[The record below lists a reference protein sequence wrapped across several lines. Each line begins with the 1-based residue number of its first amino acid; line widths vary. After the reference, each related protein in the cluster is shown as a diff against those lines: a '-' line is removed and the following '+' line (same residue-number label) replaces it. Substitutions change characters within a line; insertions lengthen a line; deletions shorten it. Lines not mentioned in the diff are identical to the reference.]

1 MNRYVRYGA
10 AALAALYLLS
20 PLTAKAEDRPVRTDG
35 NIIAVAPFRMSDKAK
50 EDTVMG
56 AIARKDLNHALAI
69 ANDQIQLY
77 PESARA
83 YDDRSMVY
91 MLMGKPEEA
100 IRDSRKSVAL
110 DPDNGR
116 YRMRLGAE
124 YNNIGKYDDAIKV
137 LEEGLKRF
145 DGKDKLLHN
154 SLYHNLAYS
163 YFQKKDFDKA
173 LSFLKEGERVLPRQI
188 NNYFLEAAIYKTMG
202 DREKERKA
210 VLTAFSYGAEKDG
223 NYKLAAEMAY
233 RADNGEDALYFW
245 KEAIRKNPKD
255 EDLYGQRGLY
265 YAKIGEYEKAID
277 DLTKALS
284 IKEISMDYNNRGECY
299 RYLKQYG
306 KAREDYVQA
315 LKLAKEPYEFHAVYD
330 SLAQWFFD
338 QGDYESAADYFSNA
352 LKVKEYPEGYE
363 MRAKAWEKLGYKLKA
378 EEDRKK
384 AEKLQNGA
392 LR

>member
-10 AALAALYLLS
+10 AALAALCLLS
-20 PLTAKAEDRPVRTDG
+20 PFTAKAEDRPVRTDG

-56 AIARKDLNHALAI
+56 AIARKELNHALAI

-77 PESARA
+77 PESAIA

-124 YNNIGKYDDAIKV
+124 YNNIGKYDEAIKV

-145 DGKDKLLHN
+145 DGKNKLLHN

-163 YFQKKDFDKA
+163 YFAKKDFDKA
-173 LSFLKEGERVLPRQI
+173 LSLLKEGERVLPRQI
-188 NNYFLEAAIYKTMG
+188 NNHFLEAAIYKTMG

-384 AEKLQNGA
+384 AEKLRNGA
-392 LR
+392 

>member
-10 AALAALYLLS
+10 AALAALCLLS
-20 PLTAKAEDRPVRTDG
+20 PFTAKAEDRPVRTDG

-56 AIARKDLNHALAI
+56 AIARKELNHALAI

-77 PESARA
+77 PESAIA

-124 YNNIGKYDDAIKV
+124 YNNIGKYDEAIKV

-145 DGKDKLLHN
+145 DGKNKLLHN

-163 YFQKKDFDKA
+163 YFAKKDFDKA
-173 LSFLKEGERVLPRQI
+173 LSLLKEGERVLPRQI

-265 YAKIGEYEKAID
+265 YAKTGEYEKAIS

-352 LKVKEYPEGYE
+352 LKVKKYPEGYE

-384 AEKLQNGA
+384 AEKLRNGA
-392 LR
+392 